1 MVQEA
6 TETLPALQPAE
17 VAEDRA
23 VEEQGQL
30 FARYKEIGGILPQGI
45 FDRVLALELLEREHP
60 ESFSEDE
67 KRANKH
73 LATLAQGY
81 ARAAH
86 ITITPKIE
94 ALYSILIANKDD
106 VLRQPGERKPFPLG
120 GDQPALAQ
128 ALLMVGEHSNYR
140 TFIHHFSIA
149 CKDDLERERRPRPTS
164 QAA

>member
-1 MVQEA
+1 MVQEL
-6 TETLPALQPAE
+6 TETLPTLHPAE
-17 VAEDRA
+17 VAEDRTA
-23 VEEQGQL
+23 EEQGQL

-45 FDRVLALELLEREHP
+45 FEGAMTLLQSTHP

-67 KRANKH
+67 KKANTH
-73 LATLAQGY
+73 LAMLAQGY

-94 ALYSILIANKDD
+94 TLYSILIANKGD

-120 GDQPALAQ
+120 GDQPTMAQ
-128 ALLMVGEHSNYR
+128 ALLMAGEYSKYR

-149 CKDDLERERRPRPTS
+149 CKDDLDRERRPRPTS